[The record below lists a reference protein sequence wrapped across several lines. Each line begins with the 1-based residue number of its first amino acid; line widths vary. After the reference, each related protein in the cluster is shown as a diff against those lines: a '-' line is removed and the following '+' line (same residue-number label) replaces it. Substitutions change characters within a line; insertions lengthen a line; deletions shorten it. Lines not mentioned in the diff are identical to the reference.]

1 MKSSAIVFDATLQT
15 DEIGGGVIRS
25 LARKADLHLSGDCLF
40 DGQFEV
46 ATPVVHHQALAE
58 TDTAK
63 QLRYRALLDGYGLR
77 ARCSDLDCHIRYR
90 PESETGAMVYELIE
104 QIRVEHLVPSEWPG
118 MRSNLKDHYLQW
130 VDQVI
135 ESGLAEA
142 DAGLLILTVSLMV
155 WTRINSTPI
164 PDKVGD
170 WIESTRANLSGPLGE
185 MLAGLR
191 RTRLDQPA
199 FAPINRQLSDWV
211 AQALAE
217 LPSLQLKTKKPLIGR
232 TALAFRLP
240 HVKPSTPPTQAVD
253 SLEARVRPKS
263 NVRGYQV
270 FTSQFDQTGSV
281 TDWARSA
288 ELVSLREG
296 MDEALKSGQF
306 HLPRLIRRLRQWQL
320 ILALPSW
327 ESARPEGLL
336 DLRLAHKLVTEV
348 GQKDLFQHPCQLPTV
363 ETALTILLD
372 CSGSMKQHANQI
384 SLFVDLLSR
393 AAERA
398 GLKIEVLGYTT
409 ASWAGGQALKAWY
422 RRGQP
427 KNPGR
432 LAETRHIVF
441 KAFDQPWR
449 VARQSLA
456 GLRKLDLYKEGV
468 DGEALQWAAERL
480 MAEAAQRR
488 ELLVIADG
496 CPMETA
502 SQSHNDEGFLDQHL
516 RAVAHNIQTKT
527 PIQLRAIGLGLDL
540 GVFFRDHMQ
549 LDLTGGLTEAKLQEL
564 IGWLTRRRQ
573 TRGR

>member
-1 MKSSAIVFDATLQT
+1 VKPSAVTFDTTLQT
-15 DEIGGGVIRS
+15 DEIGGAVIRS
-25 LARKADLHLSGDCLF
+25 LAGRADLHLSGDCLF
-40 DGQFEV
+40 EGQFEI

-58 TDTAK
+58 TDAA
-63 QLRYRALLDGYGLR
+63 QLLGYRALLDGYGLR
-77 ARCSDLDCHIRYR
+77 ARWSDLDCHTRHR
-90 PESETGAMVYELIE
+90 PESQTGAMVYDLIE
-104 QIRVEHLVPSEWPG
+104 QIRVEHLAPPEWPG
-118 MRSNLKDHYLQW
+118 MRSNLHNHYLQW

-170 WIESTRANLSGPLGE
+170 WIESTRANLSGPLGG

-191 RTRLDQPA
+191 RTRLDQQT

-240 HVKPSTPPTQAVD
+240 HVKPSTPPTQAD
-253 SLEARVRPKS
+253 DGWTARARTQS
-263 NVRGYQV
+263 SAGGYKV
-270 FTSQFDQTGSV
+270 FTTQFDQTGSV
-281 TDWARSA
+281 TDWARPA
-288 ELVSLREG
+288 ELARLRQE
-296 MDEALKSGQF
+296 MDDALRSGQF

-320 ILALPSW
+320 MLALPSW
-327 ESARPEGLL
+327 ESARPEGIL
-336 DLRLAHKLVTEV
+336 DLRLAHKLVTEI
-348 GQKDLFQHPCQLPTV
+348 GQKDLFQQPCQLPTV

-372 CSGSMKQHANQI
+372 CSGSMKQHANQL

-398 GLKIEVLGYTT
+398 GLKIEILGYTT
-409 ASWAGGQALKAWY
+409 ASWAGGQALKAWH

-441 KAFDQPWR
+441 KSFDQPWR
-449 VARQSLA
+449 VARKSLA

-480 MAEAAQRR
+480 LAETAQRR

-502 SQSHNDEGFLDQHL
+502 SQTHNHESFLDQHL
-516 RAVAHNIQTKT
+516 KTVAHNIQTKT
-527 PIQLRAIGLGLDL
+527 PIRLKAIGLGLDL

-549 LDLTGGLTEAKLQEL
+549 LDLVGGLTEAKLQEI

>member
-1 MKSSAIVFDATLQT
+1 
-15 DEIGGGVIRS
+15 
-25 LARKADLHLSGDCLF
+25 
-40 DGQFEV
+40 
-46 ATPVVHHQALAE
+46 
-58 TDTAK
+58 
-63 QLRYRALLDGYGLR
+63 
-77 ARCSDLDCHIRYR
+77 
-90 PESETGAMVYELIE
+90 
-104 QIRVEHLVPSEWPG
+104 
-118 MRSNLKDHYLQW
+118 
-130 VDQVI
+130 
-135 ESGLAEA
+135 
-142 DAGLLILTVSLMV
+142 
-155 WTRINSTPI
+155 
-164 PDKVGD
+164 
-170 WIESTRANLSGPLGE
+170 
-185 MLAGLR
+185 
-191 RTRLDQPA
+191 
-199 FAPINRQLSDWV
+199 
-211 AQALAE
+211 
-217 LPSLQLKTKKPLIGR
+217 
-232 TALAFRLP
+232 
-240 HVKPSTPPTQAVD
+240 
-253 SLEARVRPKS
+253 
-263 NVRGYQV
+263 
-270 FTSQFDQTGSV
+270 
-281 TDWARSA
+281 
-288 ELVSLREG
+288 
-296 MDEALKSGQF
+296 
-306 HLPRLIRRLRQWQL
+306 
-320 ILALPSW
+320 
-327 ESARPEGLL
+327 
-336 DLRLAHKLVTEV
+336 
-348 GQKDLFQHPCQLPTV
+348 
-363 ETALTILLD
+363 
-372 CSGSMKQHANQI
+372 MKQHANQI